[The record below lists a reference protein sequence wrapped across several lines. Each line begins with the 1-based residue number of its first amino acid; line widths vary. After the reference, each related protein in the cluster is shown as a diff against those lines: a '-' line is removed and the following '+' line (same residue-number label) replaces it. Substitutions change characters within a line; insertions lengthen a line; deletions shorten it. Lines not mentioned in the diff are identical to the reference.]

1 MIFIRN
7 VKCGRERDFHW
18 EGKEEKENGWLDVI
32 RSVNLQWPHDFN
44 WLRFSCRRFVCK
56 IILDASQCMAS
67 SKIYI
72 TVRGVLRF
80 LSILSKTSVN
90 NSCQLLHLSKG
101 SLQQLEEENA
111 AAPRLWLRFS
121 TRQCETVLFYLC
133 SDKVYP
139 SASCSDKTHEMEN
152 VPPGSQLTSVAS
164 VCGITYRLLTVI
176 PLKSG

>member
-1 MIFIRN
+1 MWN
-7 VKCGRERDFHW
+7 VEERDFHW

-44 WLRFSCRRFVCK
+44 WLRFSCRRFECK

-152 VPPGSQLTSVAS
+152 VPPGSQLTSMAS